1 MNEAPN
7 AIVANGDAKI
17 YGRRLVPWH
26 VFEELRPD
34 PRYQKVAAKPESL
47 GPLDRRQMCPLDD

>member
-1 MNEAPN
+1 MRPPMQSSQMAMQKFW
-7 AIVANGDAKI
+7 G
-17 YGRRLVPWH
+17 RLVPWH

-47 GPLDRRQMCPLDD
+47 GPLGRRQMCPLGD